1 MWKLMAVGVLA
12 GLYGCAD
19 LGNLY
24 RSGQVNRSDQV
35 MTAEELK
42 QFVGKVHDTARI
54 EVFVKDRG
62 WVMLAPSEIRAVVEP
77 EKRFVKEDRRRP
89 WP

>member
-1 MWKLMAVGVLA
+1 MKRFFALMLVLLS
-12 GLYGCAD
+12 GGCAEMGD
-19 LGNLY
+19 VY
-24 RSGQVNRSDQV
+24 RHGQVNRTEQT

-42 QFVGKVHDTARI
+42 QFLSKVHDTARI

-62 WVMLAPSEIRAVVEP
+62 WVIVSPAEIRAIVEP
-77 EKRFVKEDRRRP
+77 EKRVAKDDRRRL

>member
-1 MWKLMAVGVLA
+1 MKMVSFVMLLLGF
-12 GLYGCAD
+12 GGCAEM
-19 LGNLY
+19 GEVF
-24 RSGQVNRSDQV
+24 RHGQVNRTEQT

-42 QFVGKVHDTARI
+42 QFLSKVHDTARI

-62 WVMLAPSEIRAVVEP
+62 WVILAPAEIRAIVEP
-77 EKRFVKEDRRRP
+77 EKRLAKDDRRRL

>member
-1 MWKLMAVGVLA
+1 MWKLMSVAMFA
-12 GLYGCAD
+12 GLFGCTQFGD
-19 LGNLY
+19 LY
-24 RSGQVNRSDQV
+24 RGGQVNRTDQV

-42 QFVGKVHDTARI
+42 QFIGKVHDTARI

-62 WVMLAPSEIRAVVEP
+62 WVMLSPSEIRAVVEP
-77 EKRFVKEDRRRP
+77 EKRLVKEDRRRP

>member
-1 MWKLMAVGVLA
+1 MKMVSSVMLLVSLG
-12 GLYGCAD
+12 GCAEIGD
-19 LGNLY
+19 VF
-24 RSGQVNRSDQV
+24 RHGQVNRTEQT

-42 QFVGKVHDTARI
+42 QFLSKVHDTARI

-62 WVMLAPSEIRAVVEP
+62 WVILAPAEIRAIVEP
-77 EKRFVKEDRRRP
+77 EKKLAKDDRRRL